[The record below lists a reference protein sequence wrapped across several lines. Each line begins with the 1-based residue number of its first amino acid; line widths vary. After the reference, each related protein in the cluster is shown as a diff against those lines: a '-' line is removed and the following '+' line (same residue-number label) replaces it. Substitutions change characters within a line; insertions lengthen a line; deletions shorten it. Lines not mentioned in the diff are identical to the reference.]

1 MYVVWIGFSLPSPSF
16 SPFIAH
22 TSPSLF
28 CLNQV
33 FVLDPVRG
41 HELWPTHLE
50 ESSFLL
56 IADYTKAQEA
66 LLTAAA
72 AAGKEE
78 GGEKAKMWM
87 LKFTVAE
94 ALGHP
99 LAAPSD
105 GTCYEKDL
113 IFTLFSRGSFVCV

>member
-1 MYVVWIGFSLPSPSF
+1 
-16 SPFIAH
+16 
-22 TSPSLF
+22 
-28 CLNQV
+28 V

-56 IADYTKAQEA
+56 IADYTKAQKA
-66 LLTAAA
+66 LLTAGAA
-72 AAGKEE
+72 
-78 GGEKAKMWM
+78 GGEKTFT
-87 LKFTVAE
+87 LKFTLAE

-105 GTCYEKDL
+105 GM
-113 IFTLFSRGSFVCV
+113 